1 MRGVSEMIVASAIL
15 KNGEIYTG
23 KRHSDIFRDT
33 LPLGCLK
40 GDDSIQG
47 FVTDKG
53 KFLNRIEAGQ
63 HVLKCG
69 QIKELRCDNQLYS
82 EDLW

>member
-1 MRGVSEMIVASAIL
+1 MIVASAIL

-53 KFLNRIEAGQ
+53 KF
-63 HVLKCG
+63 
-69 QIKELRCDNQLYS
+69 
-82 EDLW
+82 